1 MIGPADITAWA
12 LANYAELL
20 RSIIDGNS
28 IFPMRRDRLGRVA
41 ASEDPAAFARIV
53 APLWEGSKQVRGVGY
68 TVVLEP
74 RQRRA
79 RALQNEP
86 VAVVIESE
94 DDYLALTGKANEV
107 SAFRADIEIVRQR
120 LPVALGELRKSP
132 AVVVANG
139 GSWPGIVEVAQ
150 YLRDHPRPGCYVR
163 ALPVSVPTKF
173 IESHREAIET
183 VLMALPESGYDPVQ
197 RSFAARCGFQ
207 EESPAVRGRFL
218 CSEARAACGFPVN
231 DVVLRVEDWARLG
244 VPAFVKVVICEN
256 RTNFLALPPI
266 PGVLALWGEGGA
278 AAGLLPR
285 FPWLRD
291 AKVVYW
297 GDLDPSGLGILAGLR
312 RSLPKVQSIL
322 MDDATLNLHSAKLLP
337 AKRPVGA
344 IDSSLLR
351 EPELKAYEQILEPPL
366 GIEQEKLL
374 FRDCLEVLAQALN
387 THG

>member
-1 MIGPADITAWA
+1 MIGPADVTAWA
-12 LANYAELL
+12 LANYGEFL
-20 RSIIDGNS
+20 RSIIDENS

-53 APLWEGSKQVRGVGY
+53 APLWDGSKQVRGTGY

-94 DDYLALTGKANEV
+94 DDYLALTGKADEV

-120 LPVALGELRKSP
+120 LPVALSELRKSP
-132 AVVVANG
+132 TVIVANA
-139 GSWPGIVEVAQ
+139 GSWFGIVEVAQ

-163 ALPVSVPTKF
+163 ALPVTVPTKF

-183 VLMALPESGYDPVQ
+183 VLMALPESGYDPAQ

-218 CSEARAACGFPVN
+218 CSAAREACGFPVS
-231 DVVLRVEDWARLG
+231 DVVLRVEEWARLG
-244 VPAFVKVVICEN
+244 VPSFVKVVICEN

-285 FPWLRD
+285 FPWLRE
-291 AKVVYW
+291 AQVVYW
-297 GDLDPSGLGILAGLR
+297 GDLDPSGLAILAGLR
-312 RSLPKVQSIL
+312 RSLPNVRSIL
-322 MDDATLNLHSAKLLP
+322 MDDPTLNLHSAKLLP
-337 AKRPVGA
+337 AKRPAGA
-344 IDSSLLR
+344 LDPILLR
-351 EPELKAYEQILEPPL
+351 PAELKAYEQILEPSL

>member
-1 MIGPADITAWA
+1 MMGPAHVTAWA
-12 LANYAELL
+12 QANYAEFL

-107 SAFRADIEIVRQR
+107 SAFRSDVEIVRQR
-120 LPVALGELRKSP
+120 LPAALGELRKSP
-132 AVVVANG
+132 TVVVANG

-163 ALPVSVPTKF
+163 ALPVGVPTKF
-173 IESHREAIET
+173 IETHREAIET
-183 VLMALPESGYDPVQ
+183 VLTALPESGYDPGQ

-207 EESPAVRGRFL
+207 EEPPAVRGRFL
-218 CSEARAACGFPVN
+218 CSE
-231 DVVLRVEDWARLG
+231 
-244 VPAFVKVVICEN
+244 
-256 RTNFLALPPI
+256 
-266 PGVLALWGEGGA
+266 
-278 AAGLLPR
+278 
-285 FPWLRD
+285 
-291 AKVVYW
+291 
-297 GDLDPSGLGILAGLR
+297 
-312 RSLPKVQSIL
+312 
-322 MDDATLNLHSAKLLP
+322 
-337 AKRPVGA
+337 
-344 IDSSLLR
+344 
-351 EPELKAYEQILEPPL
+351 
-366 GIEQEKLL
+366 
-374 FRDCLEVLAQALN
+374 
-387 THG
+387 

>member
-1 MIGPADITAWA
+1 MIGPAEVTAWA
-12 LANYAELL
+12 LANYGEFL

-53 APLWEGSKQVRGVGY
+53 APLWDGSKQVRGVGY

-86 VAVVIESE
+86 VAVSIETE
-94 DDYLALTGKANEV
+94 DDYLALIGKGNEV
-107 SAFRADIEIVRQR
+107 SAFREDIEIIRQR
-120 LPVALGELRKSP
+120 LPAALGELRKSP
-132 AVVVANG
+132 AVVVANAS
-139 GSWPGIVEVAQ
+139 SWPAIVEVAQ
-150 YLRDHPRPGCYVR
+150 YLRDNPRPGCYVR

-173 IESHREAIET
+173 IESHREAIES
-183 VLMALPESGYDPVQ
+183 VIMALPETGYDPAE

-207 EESPAVRGRFL
+207 EEPPAVRGRFL
-218 CSEARAACGFPVN
+218 CSEAREACGFPVS
-231 DVVLRVEDWARLG
+231 DVVLRVEDWAQLR
-244 VPAFVKVVICEN
+244 VPSFVKVVICEN
-256 RTNFLALPPI
+256 RTNFLALPSLS
-266 PGVLALWGEGGA
+266 GVLTLWGEGGA

-285 FPWLRD
+285 FPWLRE
-291 AKVVYW
+291 AHVVYW
-297 GDLDPSGLGILAGLR
+297 GDLDPSGLAILAGLR
-312 RSLPKVQSIL
+312 RSLPNVQSVL
-322 MDDATLNLHSAKLLP
+322 MDEATLDLHSAKLLP

-344 IDSSLLR
+344 LDPSLLR
-351 EPELKAYEQILEPPL
+351 PAELKAYEQILEPPR

-374 FRDCLEVLAQALN
+374 FRECLEVLASALN